1 MQMRY
6 TKEYTINYA
15 YIQYLG
21 SGSETMGGL
30 QCKSVRFN
38 GKMCKFEI
46 HKNRTVK
53 KHGIQDL

>member
-6 TKEYTINYA
+6 TKEQTINHP
-15 YIQYLG
+15 YIQYRG
-21 SGSETMGGL
+21 SGPETMGEL

-38 GKMCKFEI
+38 GKICKFEI

-53 KHGIQDL
+53 KHGI

>member
-1 MQMRY
+1 MRY